1 MKLTESRIKEIILEE
16 IQAIA
21 EQEKEDKLGSVRTGA
36 SQRAKKL
43 KGDAAAIA
51 KQTGIDPKEYGIMQ
65 QFEDLLSSLADLT
78 DIKTGKTMAVLNPV
92 FKKLKLI
99 QKELQQTLKKQAGQK

>member
-21 EQEKEDKLGSVRTGA
+21 EEEEKERKLGDVKTGRA
-36 SQRAKKL
+36 QRAQKL
-43 KGDAAAIA
+43 KGDAAAIT

-65 QFEDLLSSLADLT
+65 QFEDLLSNLADLT
-78 DIKTGKTMAVLNPV
+78 DIKTGKTMAVLNPM
-92 FKKLKLI
+92 FKKLKAI
-99 QKELQQTLKKQAGQK
+99 QQELKQALDKQAK